1 MAKTIAV
8 CGATGGQGGSVARI
22 LLKRGEWKVR
32 AITRNVES
40 RGAKALAA
48 QGAEVVAADLDD
60 EESLVKAFDG
70 VQAIFGVTNFWEE
83 LAKLGAEAAS
93 TYEQGQAIKLASAA
107 AKTKTLEHYIW
118 STLPSTKTP
127 SGGKHFVPHMEPKS
141 QVDQYIRDKL
151 PELAKKTT
159 FLWVAWY
166 AANLA
171 KMPLIK
177 LMEVVSSRTP
187 LSVFATPSADKVR
200 VKPGS
205 GKYIWPQPSKASA
218 MLPNSGDIGVNIGVF
233 TAAILAHP
241 EISLPGKYAWVQT
254 EKTTFQEIMETWSKV
269 TGKDAVYVDL
279 SAEQYIQL
287 WGPYGLEMSKQY
299 AFGAEYGDWDDL
311 KPGLLGAEQLQIGK
325 DELVGLQPFLES
337 IKSTL

>member
-1 MAKTIAV
+1 MTKIIAV
-8 CGATGGQGGSVARI
+8 TGATGGQGGSVARI

-60 EESLVKAFDG
+60 EESLVKAFEG
-70 VQAIFGVTNFWEE
+70 VQAIFGVTNFWEQ
-83 LAKLGAEAAS
+83 LYQLGADAAS
-93 TYEQGQAIKLASAA
+93 KHEQEQAIKLASAA

-118 STLPSTKTP
+118 STLPSTKAP

-141 QVDQYIRDKL
+141 QVDQYIQDQF

-177 LMEVVSSRTP
+177 LMEV
-187 LSVFATPSADKVR
+187 
-200 VKPGS
+200 PGS
-205 GKYIWPQPSKASA
+205 GKHMWPQPSKASA
-218 MLPNSGDIGVNIGVF
+218 LLPNSGDIGVNIGVF
-233 TAAILAHP
+233 AAAILAHP
-241 EISLPGKYAWVQT
+241 DISLPGKYAWVQT
-254 EKTTFQEIMETWSKV
+254 EKTTFQEIMDTWSQV
-269 TGKDAVYVDL
+269 TGKDAVYVDIP
-279 SAEQYIQL
+279 AEQYIQL

-299 AFGAEYGDWDDL
+299 AFGADHGDWDDL
-311 KPGLLGAEQLQIGK
+311 KPGLLGAKELQIGAE
-325 DELVGLQPFLES
+325 ELVGLRPFLES
-337 IKSTL
+337 IKPALL